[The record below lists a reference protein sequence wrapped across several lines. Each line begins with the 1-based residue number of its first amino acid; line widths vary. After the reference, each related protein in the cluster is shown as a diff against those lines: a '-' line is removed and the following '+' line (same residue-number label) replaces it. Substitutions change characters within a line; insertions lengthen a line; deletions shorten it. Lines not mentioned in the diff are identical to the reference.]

1 MLPIK
6 ILKLR
11 LARIAKGE
19 GHLSTQDK
27 LMLVSM
33 ESPDLSANFFLRL
46 FKVSLPKQWKFQH
59 ETDEELLYI
68 SQLIQLI
75 ENEFIPSYESHARKY
90 AWYEQCLMYKL
101 NFLVPQ
107 PTQQQINTYLRQL
120 DRCLDQQPKIDLLH
134 YLQEKYPSAKITHR
148 LDMATS
154 GILMFAKHRDAE
166 VAISKMFQ
174 ARTVT
179 KNYIALVQGKLEGEG
194 RVDVPLITDWEN
206 RPRQMVHF
214 ELGKS
219 AKTLYKALEYNA
231 EEDITRVLLTPIT
244 GRSHQLRVHMMHIGH
259 PITGDKIY
267 HPEPDL
273 SLLNRMA
280 LHASY
285 LAFKQPL
292 SGKEV
297 EIKGN
302 VPF

>member
-1 MLPIK
+1 MPLDDKFVYMPPQ
-6 ILKLR
+6 
-11 LARIAKGE
+11 E
-19 GHLSTQDK
+19 PLSIVYEDDD
-27 LMLVSM
+27 LVVI
-33 ESPDLSANFFLRL
+33 EKPA
-46 FKVSLPKQWKFQH
+46 
-59 ETDEELLYI
+59 ELL
-68 SQLIQLI
+68 S
-75 ENEFIPSYESHARKY
+75 
-90 AWYEQCLMYKL
+90 
-101 NFLVPQ
+101 VPGRL
-107 PTQQQINTYLRQL
+107 PEHHDSAYLRVL
-120 DRCLDQQPKIDLLH
+120 
-134 YLQEKYPSAKITHR
+134 EKYPNAKITHR

-194 RVDVPLITDWEN
+194 SVEVPLITDWEN

-219 AKTLYKALEYNA
+219 AKTLYQALEYNV

-267 HPEPDL
+267 HPEPER
-273 SLLNRMA
+273 SVLNRMA

-285 LAFKQPL
+285 LAFTQPL
-292 SGKEV
+292 SGV
-297 EIKGN
+297 DLEIICD
-302 VPF
+302 VRF